1 MARRGENI
9 YKRKDGRY
17 EGRYVIGKNNNGKT
31 KFGYIFGHQ
40 YADVRLRLMEK
51 KIETARRREKD
62 ICNYGTLKSWFSYW
76 MESYV
81 LGSVKHSTYQV
92 YETILKKHILPY
104 LGWRDLMSVDRAT
117 VYLFVTHLQEKG
129 LGSSSIQGIV
139 RLLQAGIKGAINEG
153 KLKQNPCYRLKLPY
167 TEPKEQR
174 VLTRKEQT
182 KLRNYQGRDSLIIK
196 MGLYTGMRLGEVCA
210 LKWTDVNWENHS
222 IAVQRNVQR
231 MKCNTSSKKTTLVL
245 GTTKSNH
252 SCRSLPIPDF
262 IWDEL
267 MKHHASSGNQPFIFG
282 RNGCVADPRTIQ
294 RRFCQIALRLQ
305 IHNVHFHTLR
315 HTFATRM
322 IELGV
327 DIKTISILL
336 GHASVK
342 TTLDFYAH
350 SLLFQQRQAIH
361 SLSSIGV

>member
-17 EGRYVIGKNNNGKT
+17 EGRYVIGRNNNGKT
-31 KFGYIFGHQ
+31 KFGYVFGYH

-51 KIETARRREKD
+51 KLEAAKKREKE
-62 ICNYGTLKSWFSYW
+62 IRCCGTLESWFSHW

-81 LGSVKHSTYQV
+81 LGSVKRSTYQA
-92 YETILKKHILPY
+92 YQTILRKHIFPY
-104 LGWRDLMSVDRAT
+104 LGWWDLVSVDRTT
-117 VYLFVTHLQEKG
+117 VYHFVAHLQEKG
-129 LGSSSIQGIV
+129 LCSSSIQGVV

-153 KLKQNPCYRLKLPY
+153 RLKQNPCYRLKLPY
-167 TEPKEQR
+167 SEPKEQR
-174 VLTRKEQT
+174 VLTRTEQT
-182 KLRNYQGRDSLIIK
+182 KLRNYQGHDSLIIK
-196 MGLYTGMRLGEVCA
+196 MGLYTGLRLGEICA

-222 IAVQRNVQR
+222 ISVRRNVQR
-231 MKCNTSSKKTTLVL
+231 IKSNTLSKKTTLVL

-252 SCRSLPIPDF
+252 SCRSLPVPDF

-267 MKHHASSGNQPFIFG
+267 LEHYSGNSNQPFIFG
-282 RNGCVADPRTIQ
+282 RKGCAADPRTIQ
-294 RRFCQIALRLQ
+294 RKFCQVTQRLK